1 MLSFWA
7 VDVHLCVCMCVCVCV
22 CVGGRV
28 GECVYMCAC
37 VYVFI
42 YTISISIFCVSWEKL
57 SITES
62 LI

>member
-42 YTISISIFCVSWEKL
+42 YTISISIFLCFMGK
-57 SITES
+57 T
-62 LI
+62 

>member
-1 MLSFWA
+1 M
-7 VDVHLCVCMCVCVCV
+7 HLCVCMCVCVCV